1 MSEQDPVVERLRYGV
16 AFAALGVT
24 RTGLACFCWPENTSL
39 RPSVQ
44 RNDDCQT
51 PTQRAQAIRPTASA
65 ANVGPDKDS
74 DKQPAH
80 LPRSAPASPASA
92 SGVFRSCRK
101 GPIGK
106 MCHSR
111 SDSCHVQLCYPPR
124 VRLRA
129 RARLLNDS
137 VAFRCRPEP
146 LSAQLGRAL
155 LRLEIHV
162 HEPEAGTEAVS
173 PFEIVHRAPVE
184 GALYRHTFGKGR
196 VMRVRG
202 AVRD

>member
-1 MSEQDPVVERLRYGV
+1 MESLSLRL
-16 AFAALGVT
+16 ALLVRAWRASAGLKILRCGHLCSAMMIAKRQPNARKQSDQLLRRRTSAPIKTVT
-24 RTGLACFCWPENTSL
+24 SNQLTSL
-39 RPSVQ
+39 AQPPPLRRLLPEYSG
-44 RNDDCQT
+44 
-51 PTQRAQAIRPTASA
+51 RAAKGRLGKC
-65 ANVGPDKDS
+65 AN
-74 DKQPAH
+74 
-80 LPRSAPASPASA
+80 
-92 SGVFRSCRK
+92 
-101 GPIGK
+101 
-106 MCHSR
+106 SR